1 MPSPFS
7 LTKSASTSLSN
18 VHSLYMQKCIVSP
31 RTSLGSNQFPPSGPP
46 NPMRI
51 GNPFAFGRTA
61 FFIPARGKKHTND
74 YRPNPTFHFLCTHL
88 IFGHPAV
95 ISAFLL
101 AYFQF
106 LPTYIV
112 LSFEHSPNIIAILPV
127 LRVSKLPKS
136 IFVRLLQP

>member
-1 MPSPFS
+1 MHCI
-7 LTKSASTSLSN
+7 ASHFL
-18 VHSLYMQKCIVSP
+18 
-31 RTSLGSNQFPPSGPP
+31 QFIPISTIRST

-61 FFIPARGKKHTND
+61 FFIPARGKKHTNGCHQD
-74 YRPNPTFHFLCTHL
+74 TTFHFLCTHL

-106 LPTYIV
+106 LPT
-112 LSFEHSPNIIAILPV
+112 
-127 LRVSKLPKS
+127 
-136 IFVRLLQP
+136 